1 VPERD
6 EQIDVNRAL
15 WDRWTAVHERS
26 EYYDLEAF
34 RAGEA
39 RLPDF
44 EVAEV
49 GDVRDLR
56 LAHLMCHLGLD
67 TLSWARLGANA
78 TGLDLSPRSIEVA
91 RGLAAELG
99 IEAEFVAADVYAARD
114 VLDGQFDFVYTSRGI
129 LGWLPDLGAW
139 ASVVAELLA
148 PGGFFYM
155 HEIHPFYLVFD
166 LAAPELRVTN
176 PYFPRSEP
184 ARVRQSYAGAGED
197 DPGEPGYAWVHNI
210 GEIVTALADAGL
222 LIEFL
227 HEFRHAEGF
236 MAPSQQREFGD
247 MWLPEDLDGEVPVS
261 FSLRARKLP

>member
-1 VPERD
+1 MTEGDER
-6 EQIDVNRAL
+6 IAANRVL

-34 RAGEA
+34 RAGEE
-39 RLPDF
+39 RLTAF

-49 GDVRDLR
+49 GDVAGKR
-56 LAHLMCHLGLD
+56 LVHLMCHMGLD
-67 TLSWARLGANA
+67 TLSWARRGAKV
-78 TGLDLSPRSIEVA
+78 TGLDLSERSIEVA

-99 IEAEFVAADVYAARD
+99 IDAEFVSADVQAAPR
-114 VLDGQFDFVYTSRGI
+114 VLDGTFDVVYTSRGI
-129 LGWLPDLGAW
+129 LGWIQDLAAW
-139 ASVVAELLA
+139 AGVIEELLA
-148 PGGFFYM
+148 PGGTFYM

-176 PYFPRSEP
+176 PYFPRAEP

-197 DPGEPGYAWVHNI
+197 DPGEPGYAWVHSI
-210 GEIVTALADAGL
+210 GELVTAVAEAGMQ
-222 LIEFL
+222 IDFL

-247 MWLPEDLDGEVPVS
+247 MWLPEDLEGEVPVS
-261 FSLRARKLP
+261 FSLRARKPA